1 MIGIRMRVTGY
12 QPAQIRDALARN
24 GPDMRR
30 RNMNDEEFAQKYRYR
45 NWQKYASESVEKF
58 VFGPRGEEQ
67 YRKAEAQKDIKD
79 LGQKMH
85 QVVDEQ
91 DQAQDRG
98 R

>member
-1 MIGIRMRVTGY
+1 M
-12 QPAQIRDALARN
+12 
-24 GPDMRR
+24 
-30 RNMNDEEFAQKYRYR
+30 
-45 NWQKYASESVEKF
+45 
-58 VFGPRGEEQ
+58 
-67 YRKAEAQKDIKD
+67 AEAQKDIKD